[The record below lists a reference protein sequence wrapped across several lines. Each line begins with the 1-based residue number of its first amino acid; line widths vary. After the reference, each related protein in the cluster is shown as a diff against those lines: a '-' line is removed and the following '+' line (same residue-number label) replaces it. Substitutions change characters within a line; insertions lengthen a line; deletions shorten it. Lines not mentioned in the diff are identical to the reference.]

1 MGKVVKLKKQLR
13 VGGFAFFS
21 SLFFLIVLSILN
33 FCFLTNLWNGE
44 AQQHFFSFALGMV
57 PGLFVAGYFIQG
69 HTSVLIH
76 EFKHS
81 LLSGLVGNK
90 ARSLH
95 VKKDSGHFEYEYTRL
110 TAEYN
115 AFISLAP
122 YITPLF
128 TVPAI
133 ILAFA
138 VWRHSQDLMCAV
150 IGMGYGVDL
159 LLNMRDISRRQT
171 DITMIKGGYRI
182 GLLYIFAMNAAI
194 LSILLAWVF
203 QGTLGLR
210 YLLYGLWQMVLH
222 IVAYYRAAP
231 VAM

>member
-1 MGKVVKLKKQLR
+1 MGKVDKLKKQLR

-21 SLFFLIVLSILN
+21 SLFFLLVLSIMN
-33 FCFLTNLWNGE
+33 FCLLTNLWNEE
-44 AQQHFFSFALGMV
+44 AQQHLISFALGMV

-69 HTSVLIH
+69 HSSVLIH

-81 LLSGLVGNK
+81 LLSGLVGNR
-90 ARSLH
+90 ARSMN

-122 YITPLF
+122 YIIPLF
-128 TVPAI
+128 TIPAMVF
-133 ILAFA
+133 AYA
-138 VWRHSQDLMCAV
+138 VWGYSHDLMCAV
-150 IGMGYGVDL
+150 IGMGYGTDL

-171 DITMIKGGYRI
+171 DITMIKGGYRV
-182 GLLYIFAMNAAI
+182 GVLYIFAMNAAI
-194 LSILLAWVF
+194 LSIILAWVL

-222 IVAYYRAAP
+222 IVAYYRSAP